1 MPRAAVGGHAYG
13 HGGKRERPAV
23 FSRWSAA
30 QAAMANTRLASIQAK
45 GETGPGT
52 WLPPPSAPVA
62 EVEEFSAKARPSFLC
77 LTPPL
82 VCHEDGLQ
90 REGPWPF
97 DSEGEWREFLRDYYG
112 VTIQEDGSML
122 MSPYGQSLCRTY
134 LIGTLLPILLLPDD
148 PGYMLSSSS

>member
-77 LTPPL
+77 LTPHLFVMQMDSKERGRGPL
-82 VCHEDGLQ
+82 TV
-90 REGPWPF
+90 R
-97 DSEGEWREFLRDYYG
+97 
-112 VTIQEDGSML
+112 GSGGSSFVITMAL
-122 MSPYGQSLCRTY
+122 PYKKMDRC
-134 LIGTLLPILLLPDD
+134 
-148 PGYMLSSSS
+148 